1 MHKASIV
8 FLSALISWSASIPTE
23 AAEPVQGRPK
33 VDIGTLPE
41 PTVRI
46 RESDGAKIKEW
57 RQNGKIVLLRVE
69 PMVGPSYYLVDANG
83 DGEWEPGPDFGD
95 EGKVAP
101 WVLFTF

>member
-8 FLSALISWSASIPTE
+8 FLSALISCGICLPTQ
-23 AAEPVQGRPK
+23 AAEPVQERPQ
-33 VDIGTLPE
+33 VNIGTLPE

-46 RESDGAKIKEW
+46 READGAKIKEW
-57 RQNGKIVLLRVE
+57 RQHGKIVLLRVE
-69 PMVGPSYYLVDANG
+69 PLVGPSYYLVDANG

-95 EGKVAP
+95 EGKVAQ